1 MNERIRIPEIR
12 VVASSGENLGI
23 MATRDALHL
32 AREQG
37 FDLVEV
43 NPKSSP
49 PVCKIMDFGRYK
61 YDQKKKARDARKKAA
76 IVEVKE
82 IKFRPRT
89 EDHDYNHKLKR
100 IREFLEDSYKVKLTV
115 RFRGREMAHMDIGRD
130 LLVRLADTVKDL
142 GQVIQEPVSEGRAMS
157 MLIAPKS

>member
-1 MNERIRIPEIR
+1 VNERIRIPEIR